1 MIAQLDF
8 TQYIFVDFKLFQ
20 EINFTKFIDQG
31 KMLKQATY
39 YICVTTPYKLTG
51 GFAG

>member
-8 TQYIFVDFKLFQ
+8 AQYIFVYFKLFQ

-39 YICVTTPYKLTG
+39 YICIIAP
-51 GFAG
+51 

>member
-1 MIAQLDF
+1 MIAQFHF

-20 EINFTKFIDQG
+20 DINFTKFIDQG
-31 KMLKQATY
+31 KVLKQATY
-39 YICVTTPYKLTG
+39 YIYIIVPYKVTD